1 MKNKI
6 CDPKDFRYFLLLIIF
21 LLEGYFSPFQPSLAL
36 KLKVT
41 VNNFIKR
48 CRKIP
53 KISPSMYKP
62 LRIEASQI
70 WNTKIPPIT
79 SLQIQA
85 PGGLYLEIILI
96 NTNQSKLNI
105 ITTIRKSF
113 LVIKE
118 LFRALKQCGQQVLKF
133 IVFYKVHSSLT
144 LWIPLVHRQSI
155 CKEVQSHHPEPKL
168 PRLLLEWYELS

>member
-6 CDPKDFRYFLLLIIF
+6 CDSKDFPYFLLLIIF

-36 KLKVT
+36 KLKMT
-41 VNNFIKR
+41 VNNFMKR
-48 CRKIP
+48 YHKIP

-62 LRIEASQI
+62 LHIEASQI
-70 WNTKIPPIT
+70 WNTKIPPIS

-118 LFRALKQCGQQVLKF
+118 LFHALKQCVSSYRSLPNLKHKNTSYNKPPNTSPRGLVLGN
-133 IVFYKVHSSLT
+133 YPH
-144 LWIPLVHRQSI
+144 
-155 CKEVQSHHPEPKL
+155 
-168 PRLLLEWYELS
+168 

>member
-6 CDPKDFRYFLLLIIF
+6 CDSKDFPCFLLLIIF

-36 KLKVT
+36 KLKMT
-41 VNNFIKR
+41 VNNFMKR
-48 CRKIP
+48 YHKIP

-62 LRIEASQI
+62 LHIEASQI

-118 LFRALKQCGQQVLKF
+118 LFHALKQCGQQVLKF
-133 IVFYKVHSSLT
+133 TRFTLHSRIEFLWSIDKVFARKCNPTTLNPNSLDCSSNDMSFHS
-144 LWIPLVHRQSI
+144 
-155 CKEVQSHHPEPKL
+155 
-168 PRLLLEWYELS
+168 